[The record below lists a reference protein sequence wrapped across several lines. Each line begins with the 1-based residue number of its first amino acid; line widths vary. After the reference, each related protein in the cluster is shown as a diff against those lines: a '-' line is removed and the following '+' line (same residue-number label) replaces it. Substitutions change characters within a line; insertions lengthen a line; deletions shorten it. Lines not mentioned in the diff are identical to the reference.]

1 MLNIKVLN
9 IELSQAQLA
18 CDKERKIAMEIMEI
32 VLLIGRILFG
42 GFFIMSGIN
51 HFQNLV
57 MMSGYAQSKNVPYAR
72 LAVIVTGLMLVVG
85 GASVLLG
92 IVPIVGLIVL
102 ILFLLSTLITMHD
115 FWNMKDPQQR
125 AAEQVNF
132 LKNVALI
139 GASVALMYG
148 ASDWALALYA

>member
-1 MLNIKVLN
+1 
-9 IELSQAQLA
+9 
-18 CDKERKIAMEIMEI
+18 MEIMDI
-32 VLLIGRILFG
+32 VLLVGRILFG

-51 HFQNLV
+51 HFQNLAI
-57 MMSGYAQSKNVPYAR
+57 MSGYAESKNLPFAR
-72 LAVIVTGLMLVVG
+72 LAVIGTGVMLVAG

-92 IVPIVGLIVL
+92 IVPIVGLTVL
-102 ILFLLSTLITMHD
+102 ILFLLSTLVTMHD
-115 FWNMKDPQQR
+115 FWNLKDPQQR

-139 GASVALMYG
+139 GASLALMYG

>member
-1 MLNIKVLN
+1 
-9 IELSQAQLA
+9 
-18 CDKERKIAMEIMEI
+18 
-32 VLLIGRILFG
+32 
-42 GFFIMSGIN
+42 
-51 HFQNLV
+51 
-57 MMSGYAQSKNVPYAR
+57 VPYAR
-72 LAVIVTGLMLVVG
+72 LAEIGTGLMLVVG

-92 IVPIVGLIVL
+92 IVPIVGLTVL

-148 ASDWALALYA
+148 ASDWALAFYA